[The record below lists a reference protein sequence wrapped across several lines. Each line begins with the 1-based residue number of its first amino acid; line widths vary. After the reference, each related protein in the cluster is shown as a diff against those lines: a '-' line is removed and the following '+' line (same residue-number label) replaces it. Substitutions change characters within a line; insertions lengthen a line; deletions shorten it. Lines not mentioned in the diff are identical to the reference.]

1 MNGPRPASGDSF
13 LVFYLHNTSFLFP
26 YVGSSAFQ
34 LLLHSRLSSPLEPL
48 RHWNNEKLITE
59 WQQLP
64 CQPRWHW
71 PSSPLHHPSTAAE
84 PETTPLLQIE
94 TTDYSERLRL
104 PMFNFFHNPRDLRL
118 SIYAY
123 WCFHIDRSTDPEEPC
138 VGSIWRIRI
147 KATNGTWVFSDNI
160 MLNCWS
166 VVVKLFMLIYVRAS
180 LV

>member
-1 MNGPRPASGDSF
+1 MDPVQPQVGAQLFSCFSTPDSA
-13 LVFYLHNTSFLFP
+13 P
-26 YVGSSAFQ
+26 
-34 LLLHSRLSSPLEPL
+34 LSSPCITEIG
-48 RHWNNEKLITE
+48 EKLITE

-64 CQPRWHW
+64 CQPQW
-71 PSSPLHHPSTAAE
+71 HHPSTAAE

-104 PMFNFFHNPRDLRL
+104 IMFNFFHNPRDPRL

-147 KATNGTWVFSDNI
+147 KATNGSWVFSDNI

-166 VVVKLFMLIYVRAS
+166 VVVKLFMLVSVRAS

>member
-1 MNGPRPASGDSF
+1 MNGPRAASG
-13 LVFYLHNTSFLFP
+13 
-26 YVGSSAFQ
+26 GSSAFQ

-48 RHWNNEKLITE
+48 HHWDREKLITE

-64 CQPRWHW
+64 CQPQWHW

-104 PMFNFFHNPRDLRL
+104 IMFNFFHNPRDPRL

-147 KATNGTWVFSDNI
+147 KATNGSWVFSDNI

-166 VVVKLFMLIYVRAS
+166 VVVKLFMLVSVRAS

>member
-1 MNGPRPASGDSF
+1 MNGPRAASG
-13 LVFYLHNTSFLFP
+13 
-26 YVGSSAFQ
+26 GSSAFQ

-48 RHWNNEKLITE
+48 RHWNREKLITE
-59 WQQLP
+59 WQ
-64 CQPRWHW
+64 HW

-84 PETTPLLQIE
+84 PETTPLVQIE

-123 WCFHIDRSTDPEEPC
+123 WCVHIDRSTDPEEPC
-138 VGSIWRIRI
+138 VGSIWRIRM
-147 KATNGTWVFSDNI
+147 KAINGSWVFSDNI

-166 VVVKLFMLIYVRAS
+166 VVVKLFMLVSVRAS